1 MLEGYF
7 RPAYQRYLVNPLA
20 ESLATYTK
28 INPHSITLISILFG
42 IISSVCIMTGENSV
56 ACIFLLLSGYCDTL
70 DGTLAR
76 IKKSSSMQG
85 AVIDIVG
92 DRIVE
97 IAVIFGLFC
106 VEPNSRAYASFWM
119 LASSLICIT
128 SFLVVGIF
136 SANQSKKSFHYSPG
150 LMERPEAFIFFVT
163 MILVPNLFFLLAWV
177 YTALVCFTAV
187 YRISEFI
194 FIAKEVTWK
203 N

>member
-28 INPHSITLISILFG
+28 IKPHIITLISILFG
-42 IISSVCIMTGENSV
+42 IISSTFIIAGKNNV
-56 ACIFLLLSGYCDTL
+56 ACLFLLVSGYCDTL

-76 IKKSSSMQG
+76 IKKSSSAQG

-128 SFLVVGIF
+128 TFLVVGIF
-136 SANQSKKSFHYSPG
+136 SNNKSEKSFHYSPG
-150 LMERPEAFIFFVT
+150 LMERPEAFIFFIL
-163 MILVPNLFFLLAWV
+163 MIVIPKLFFLLAWI

-187 YRISEFI
+187 YRMTEFI
-194 FIAKEVTWK
+194 FITKDVAWK